1 MKWQEFINK
10 LLNDFR
16 KSSYWLEKYHGLNSA
31 TISKIRNGLTE
42 KPNQET
48 ISALENILKIKI
60 NDRNPDNITYI
71 KLSEVENKSSGFSG
85 SMHTINIP
93 VLSEVYAGDAMNL
106 DPVHYEETIP
116 VVLMNNHKCFALRVV
131 GKSMETTLR
140 NNEIVV
146 ADIEAQ
152 IKDGDIVACRLK
164 NGEQYIKRYYEMN
177 YAFVKLTSDNSEYG
191 VRLIDKNDIDKIY
204 KVILTIH
211 APDER

>member
-1 MKWQEFINK
+1 
-10 LLNDFR
+10 
-16 KSSYWLEKYHGLNSA
+16 
-31 TISKIRNGLTE
+31 
-42 KPNQET
+42 
-48 ISALENILKIKI
+48 
-60 NDRNPDNITYI
+60 
-71 KLSEVENKSSGFSG
+71 
-85 SMHTINIP
+85 
-93 VLSEVYAGDAMNL
+93 
-106 DPVHYEETIP
+106 
-116 VVLMNNHKCFALRVV
+116 
-131 GKSMETTLR
+131 LR